1 MAVPTLL
8 ELLDFPDRDGIRQII
23 LDELLSPNLPI
34 TDWSDGAT
42 VRTLFEIDAAVVLDL
57 LDSITDLAYL
67 SFLGTADEKG
77 ADGDWLT
84 ALGHGWYDVDRFP
97 SQVPVQ
103 TVSLVCAPGNGPY
116 NVIPGTTEYLASDGS
131 TWTAVTGGT
140 VAPGVP
146 LTNIDAVAA
155 SPGATRG
162 LITSVV
168 ALPGVTVSGAALK
181 VIGSTPQYGRDE
193 ERDAS
198 LLKRCDDRWP
208 DPDATLAEQDDRV
221 VKWVKASNAEI
232 TRARMDNDS
241 ANPGGV
247 LITVAGSAG
256 PVSDGAKVAAQA
268 YVDQRAAI
276 TDYITVQNSRA
287 STVLPA
293 GTVTAPAALLSQIK
307 IAADAAWLAY
317 LGRQQIGGSTSLAK
331 LIQCVMDA
339 GAIDF
344 TGFALNGSA
353 ADANLAF
360 LDQVAV
366 PNSDHPLTDALTWNG
381 V

>member
-1 MAVPTLL
+1 VAVPTLL
-8 ELLDFPDRDGIRQII
+8 ELLDFPDRDEIRQII

-57 LDSITDLAYL
+57 VDAITDMAYL

-84 ALGHGWYDVDRFP
+84 ALAHGWYDVDRFP
-97 SQVPVQ
+97 AQVPVQ
-103 TVSLVCAPGNGPY
+103 TISLVCAPGNGPY
-116 NVIPGTTEYLASDGS
+116 SVIPGTTEYLASDGS

-140 VAPGVP
+140 VSNGFP
-146 LTNIDAVAA
+146 LTNLDAVAA

-198 LLKRCDDRWP
+198 LLKRCNDRWP

-221 VKWVKASNAEI
+221 VKWAKAASSQVTRVRVDADPVNA
-232 TRARMDNDS
+232 
-241 ANPGGV
+241 GGV
-247 LITVAGSAG
+247 VLTLAGSLG
-256 PVSDGAKVAAQA
+256 PVGDDVPGI
-268 YVDQRAAI
+268 VDAFISARLPI
-276 TDYITVQNSRA
+276 TDFVTVQNSSKA
-287 STVLPA
+287 GVQPG
-293 GTVTAPAALLSQIK
+293 GTVTVPAAVISQVQG
-307 IAADAAWLAY
+307 AADANWNAY
-317 LGRQQIGGSTSLAK
+317 LAATQIGSDIEISR
-331 LIQCVMDA
+331 LIQAVMDA

-344 TGFALNGSA
+344 RGWSLNGLVTNA
-353 ADANLAF
+353 PLGPTG
-360 LDQVAV
+360 VAL
-366 PNSDHPLTDALTWNG
+366 PPLGGLTSALTWNG